1 MARRLLVLTT
11 ALVLTGGC
19 GLATVETTS
28 DTEAGKV
35 GIDPTPATDPASPET
50 TSSTSWAPSLPAD
63 LGESVPDDTGAEAP
77 VSTTVQPALSGS
89 TTVGPGEPTTTGA
102 ATPSTVSPS
111 TTTTIAPSTTSIA
124 PSTTTT
130 IALEYHDVGH
140 VVFAYADD
148 LPLRM
153 PVARYEMVGFHESGH
168 DGAFQLRVADIDDW
182 RTLASRGR
190 GTGSRTAADI
200 VVPVG
205 EVVRSPVSGNVIR
218 AGTYT
223 LYCDHTDN
231 FVVIEPEGRP
241 GWELKIFHFEGSAVS
256 VGDVVVAGESVIGS
270 SGRILP
276 FESQVDEFTSE
287 PSNPHVHIEV
297 IDTSIPDRP
306 SSGGGC

>member
-11 ALVLTGGC
+11 ALVLAGGC

-28 DTEAGKV
+28 DADAGKV
-35 GIDPTPATDPASPET
+35 GIEPAPAIDPAPPET
-50 TSSTSWAPSLPAD
+50 TSSTSWAPTLPAD
-63 LGESVPDDTGAEAP
+63 LEESVPDDTGAEAP
-77 VSTTVQPALSGS
+77 VSTTTPPAPSGS
-89 TTVGPGEPTTTGA
+89 TTVAPGESTTTGPA
-102 ATPSTVSPS
+102 
-111 TTTTIAPSTTSIA
+111 A

-153 PVARYEMVGFHESGH
+153 PVARYETIGFHESGH
-168 DGAFQLRVADIDDW
+168 DGAFQLQVADIDDW

-205 EVVRSPVSGNVIR
+205 EVVRSPISGTVIR

-231 FVVIEPEGRP
+231 FVVIEPDGRP
-241 GWELKIFHFEGSAVS
+241 GWELKIFHFEGSVVA
-256 VGDVVVAGESVIGS
+256 VGDPLVAGESVIGS

-276 FESQVDEFTSE
+276 FESQVDEFTSD